1 MQPRPRLKLS
11 QAETEPRQFGTS
23 HVFDLNEGLP
33 ALDRFNDIIALF
45 DEKWDGKTL
54 PQRLDYRFQDL
65 RGWHSHFALTEMNSD
80 LSDGSFRIMG
90 SNFAQ
95 LFGGSIT
102 QGSRLRDARTERV
115 GALISFFGRLLNTPA
130 MGYFNGRLGYD
141 GREHV
146 NLEVLDIPATDRHGE
161 LRYILSFARGIRA

>member
-11 QAETEPRQFGTS
+11 QAETEPKRFGTS
-23 HVFDLNEGLP
+23 YVFDLNEGLP
-33 ALDRFNDIIALF
+33 DLDRFKDIIELF
-45 DEKWDGKTL
+45 EGKWGGADL

-65 RGWHSHFALTEMNSD
+65 RGWHSFFALTEMNSD
-80 LSDGSFRIMG
+80 HSDGTFRIMG
-90 SNFAQ
+90 NNFAL

-102 QGSRLRDARTERV
+102 QGSQLREARTERV
-115 GALISFFGRLLNTPA
+115 GELVKYFDRLLHTPA

-146 NLEVLDIPATDRHGE
+146 DLEVLDIPATNRHGE
-161 LRYILSFARGIRA
+161 LRYILSFAREK